1 MGPYKIK
8 RIISTN
14 AIELELPST
23 IKLHPVVNIS
33 RVHMYRDQVEGQRK
47 EWPLS
52 VVIKEEEEYEVEK
65 ILNKKKFRG
74 KDRYLV
80 WWKRYT
86 AEEDTWEP
94 KENLGSARDLVERFK
109 EEYREELRWARKE
122 DHRKFHRGE
131 LLGRYTAKTLY
142 RWDDKRFNQEYWRWL
157 ERNWRY

>member
-23 IKLHPVVNIS
+23 IKIHPVVNIS

-52 VVIKEEEEYEVEK
+52 VVIKEEEEYKVKK

-80 WWKRYT
+80 
-86 AEEDTWEP
+86 
-94 KENLGSARDLVERFK
+94 
-109 EEYREELRWARKE
+109 
-122 DHRKFHRGE
+122 
-131 LLGRYTAKTLY
+131 
-142 RWDDKRFNQEYWRWL
+142 
-157 ERNWRY
+157 